1 MPTPK
6 LARNAQIAVK
16 AEGTEGTAESL
27 TAAEAKQI
35 VYSPAFATSFGMH
48 KRKPARGSLSGLPA
62 ITTKQLATLKYQTEF
77 KGSGAVGTAPAWS
90 AAFLGCG
97 AQQSVVKTIAIGSV
111 TGGPYQPMETITGG
125 TSSATGRV
133 VGECSATPLKYVAI
147 SGTFQSGE
155 VITGGTSGA
164 TATTGGTPADN
175 KGFEYVP
182 DSSNPTSV
190 TAALYH
196 DGHQKLLAGARGSWD
211 LTATVDGIL
220 MCEFNF
226 QGVYGGVTDT
236 ALLSSVAYES
246 TTPPPFL
253 GLSFNVGGYTSP
265 VFTSFKM
272 SCGNTLVSRDS
283 VTASKGA
290 LSVYITDREPV
301 GSVDPEAVAVSDQ
314 DWYGK
319 LVSGATGRLYT
330 SIGTAAGEVITIAS
344 PRIRFTNVQ
353 DGDRNGLVLSNLD
366 FEILSA
372 TDSTL
377 DGDWQIA
384 MT

>member
-1 MPTPK
+1 MPL

-16 AEGTEGTAESL
+16 AEGTEGTVESL

-35 VYSPAFATSFGMH
+35 VYSPTFSTSFGMH

-62 ITTKQLATLKYQTEF
+62 ITTKQLGALKYSTEF
-77 KGSGAVGTAPAWS
+77 KGSGAVGTAPAW
-90 AAFLGCG
+90 AAPFLGCG
-97 AQQSVVKTIAIGSV
+97 AQQAVVKTIAIGAV

-133 VGECSATPLKYVAI
+133 VGECNATPLKYVAI

-155 VITGGTSGA
+155 TITGGTSGA
-164 TATTGGTPADN
+164 TATTGGTPQDN
-175 KGFEYVP
+175 KGFEYTP
-182 DSSNPTSV
+182 DSSNPGSV
-190 TAALYH
+190 TAALYQ
-196 DGHQKLLAGARGSWD
+196 DGLKKTLVGARGTWTLS
-211 LTATVDGIL
+211 ATVDSIL
-220 MCEFNF
+220 MCEFDF

-236 ALLSSVAYES
+236 ALLSGVTYET
-246 TTPPPFL
+246 TTPPAFI

-265 VFTSFKM
+265 VFTNFKM
-272 SCGNTLVSRDS
+272 SCGNALTSRDS

-301 GSVDPEAVAVSDQ
+301 GSVDPEAVSVATQ

-330 SIGTAAGEVITIAS
+330 SIGSAAGEVITIAS

-372 TDSTL
+372 TDSIL

>member
-1 MPTPK
+1 MPL

-27 TAAEAKQI
+27 TSAEAKQI
-35 VYSPAFATSFGMH
+35 IYSPTFATSFGMH
-48 KRKPARGSLSGLPA
+48 KRKPARASLSPLPA
-62 ITTKQLATLKYQTEF
+62 ITTKQLGSLKYQTEF

-111 TGGPYQPMETITGG
+111 TSGPFQPMETITGG
-125 TSSATGRV
+125 TSAATGRV
-133 VGECSATPLKYVAI
+133 VGECSATPLKYVAL

-155 VITGGTSGA
+155 TVTGGTSGA
-164 TATTGGTPADN
+164 SATTGGTPQDN
-175 KGFEYVP
+175 KGFEYTP
-182 DSSNPTSV
+182 DSSTPTSV
-190 TAALYH
+190 TAALYQ
-196 DGHQKLLAGARGSWD
+196 DGLKKTLAGARGTWTLS
-211 LTATVDGIL
+211 ATVDSIL
-220 MCEFNF
+220 MCEFDF

-236 ALLSSVAYES
+236 ALLSGVTYEA
-246 TTPPPFL
+246 TTPPAFL

-265 VFTSFKM
+265 VFTNFKL
-272 SCGNTLVSRDS
+272 SCGNTLTSRDS

-290 LSVYITDREPV
+290 LSVYITDREAT
-301 GSVDPEAVAVSDQ
+301 GSVDPEAVAVATQ

-366 FEILSA
+366 FEMLPA
-372 TDSTL
+372 TDSIL
-377 DGDWQIA
+377 DGDWQVA
-384 MT
+384 MS